1 MKINEKDINYYND
14 KKIYK
19 ILSQKKN
26 LKKAK

>member
-19 ILSQKKN
+19 IICQKKN
-26 LKKAK
+26 LKKTK

>member
-26 LKKAK
+26 LKKTK